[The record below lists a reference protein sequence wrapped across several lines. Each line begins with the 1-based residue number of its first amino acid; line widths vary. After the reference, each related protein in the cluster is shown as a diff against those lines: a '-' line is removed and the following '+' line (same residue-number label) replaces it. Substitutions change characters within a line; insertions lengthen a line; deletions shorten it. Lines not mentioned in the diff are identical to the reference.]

1 MSFWRSDLTRQIVHL
16 PSQPIN
22 TFILSSIA
30 HGVLKR
36 KSALKEDGSLPDTVQ
51 NVKLFDEG
59 REDAAAAHTCTH
71 SDLPEPLQGKK
82 AYRDEIQTLMKQIRQ
97 RRNAKKGPK
106 SFKECLQLIQPGHRL
121 LATSQVSPQPD
132 HAIGIQGTRTDAK
145 DSTRPPPLKLQDTTR
160 PSSLDAGV
168 SKEGCESQWSV
179 RTKVTLVGHRKY
191 ISTAQKK
198 VDGDEEADEWVLM
211 ADGPVVS
218 NPCAGG
224 EGCDCPVRH
233 VGIECVYVCVT
244 AVRNGAIVVSTPEP
258 KYRDVAHAA
267 MGRILQNRAD
277 GASMNVLVGDR
288 LECWPVMLL
297 EPDVQVK
304 KEATSKGRV
313 KRARKPARSKQ
324 EEDTRGDAAP
334 PPQKPRVSS
343 TGRTIK
349 PTKR

>member
-1 MSFWRSDLTRQIVHL
+1 MPSCPTEEVIQGMKMFVEAFPVLGSDLDGLAMAQRDGLNRDDLEKRVVRGDPSESTWVVSFWRSDLTRQIVHL

-36 KSALKEDGSLPDTVQ
+36 KSALNEDGSLPGTGQ

-97 RRNAKKGPK
+97 RRTAKKGPK
-106 SFKECLQLIQPGHRL
+106 SFKQCLQLVQPGHPL

-145 DSTRPPPLKLQDTTR
+145 DSTRSPPLKLQDTTR

-211 ADGPVVS
+211 ADGLVVS

-233 VGIECVYVCVT
+233 VGIECVCVC
-244 AVRNGAIVVSTPEP
+244 
-258 KYRDVAHAA
+258 
-267 MGRILQNRAD
+267 D
-277 GASMNVLVGDR
+277 G
-288 LECWPVMLL
+288 C
-297 EPDVQVK
+297 
-304 KEATSKGRV
+304 SKWC
-313 KRARKPARSKQ
+313 
-324 EEDTRGDAAP
+324 D
-334 PPQKPRVSS
+334 PRVDPG
-343 TGRTIK
+343 T
-349 PTKR
+349 